1 MSGHD
6 DQVEAPVRLIPLRRG
21 LDPLHLFR
29 VRFASG
35 HSQHRRCWIN
45 TRHPVTTF
53 GEGTAEHARTAT
65 QVEDTTWAQ
74 SGEGEV
80 EVGILRPR
88 VSEVVNLC
96 DLSVLIVH
104 NLVALPP
111 RPPTA
116 DFTVVAQK
124 SGSADMRRA
133 TGTAPQRRA

>member
-6 DQVEAPVRLIPLRRG
+6 DQVEAPLGLVALRRG
-21 LDPLHLFR
+21 LDPLNPFR

-53 GEGTAEHARTAT
+53 GEGTAERARTAT
-65 QVEDTTWAQ
+65 QVEDTTWAR

-96 DLSVLIVH
+96 DFSVLIVH
-104 NLVALPP
+104 TFAALPLK
-111 RPPTA
+111 A
-116 DFTVVAQK
+116 
-124 SGSADMRRA
+124 SHS
-133 TGTAPQRRA
+133 